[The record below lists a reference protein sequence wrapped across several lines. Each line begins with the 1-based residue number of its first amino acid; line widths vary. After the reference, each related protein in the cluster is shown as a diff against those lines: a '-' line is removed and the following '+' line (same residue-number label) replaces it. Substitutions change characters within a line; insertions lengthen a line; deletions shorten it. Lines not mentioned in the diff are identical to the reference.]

1 MAEEIQ
7 VVVVTPNI
15 PSLEMVIEAEA
26 VAVYDEAEA
35 VAVYDEAE
43 AVNDHEDNTDC
54 CQTYVEHPLQC
65 CFLTCFVCV
74 VLFVFVYEVMR
85 QRE

>member
-7 VVVVTPNI
+7 VIVITPNI
-15 PSLEMVIEAEA
+15 PVAE
-26 VAVYDEAEA
+26 VVVEVEPVY
-35 VAVYDEAE
+35 
-43 AVNDHEDNTDC
+43 DHEDNTDC
-54 CQTYVEHPLQC
+54 CQTYVEHSLQC

-74 VLFVFVYEVMR
+74 VLFVFVYEVMYLQR

>member
-1 MAEEIQ
+1 MAERVAMAEEIQ
-7 VVVVTPNI
+7 VIVITPNI
-15 PSLEMVIEAEA
+15 PFTEEAEP
-26 VAVYDEAEA
+26 
-35 VAVYDEAE
+35 
-43 AVNDHEDNTDC
+43 VNEHEDNTDC

-74 VLFVFVYEVMR
+74 VLFVFVYEVMYLQR

>member
-1 MAEEIQ
+1 MAERVAMAEEIQ
-7 VVVVTPNI
+7 VIVITPNI
-15 PSLEMVIEAEA
+15 PFTEEAEL
-26 VAVYDEAEA
+26 VY
-35 VAVYDEAE
+35 
-43 AVNDHEDNTDC
+43 DHEDNTDC

-74 VLFVFVYEVMR
+74 VLFVFVYEVMYLQR